1 MTTTDTTNASGWVL
15 FATTMFALVGVF
27 NIFFGL
33 TLIIDNEWLVL
44 SAGELWYLD
53 TAAWGW
59 ITLVIG
65 VLALIVAW
73 GVLSGQTWA
82 QVVGLIMAGLA
93 VLDSFVLVAIYPL
106 WGIIVLVLSVLVIYA
121 LAVHGDE
128 VS

>member
-44 SAGELWYLD
+44 LAGELWYLD
-53 TAAWGW
+53 IAVWGW
-59 ITLVIG
+59 ITLAIG

-93 VLDSFVLVAIYPL
+93 VLDSFFLVAIYPL